1 MAGANQSINGRA
13 TIPSLQ
19 KVLRR
24 LHALMKSAARGAG
37 IEREI
42 VLIDCLLF
50 TN

>member
-1 MAGANQSINGRA
+1 MVGANQSINGRA

-24 LHALMKSAARGAG
+24 LHGLKTAARGAG